1 MVVKATRHRM
11 KLPGVRVLRAEETE
25 GLWEIPSLT
34 KWIRGGRACEG
45 DVGGIRRDMGGIRR
59 DYPIGQEFQEAKGV
73 L

>member
-1 MVVKATRHRM
+1 MRHRM
-11 KLPGVRVLRAEETE
+11 KLPGVHVLRAEETE

-45 DVGGIRRDMGGIRR
+45 DVGGIRRD
-59 DYPIGQEFQEAKGV
+59 YPIGQEFQEAKGV